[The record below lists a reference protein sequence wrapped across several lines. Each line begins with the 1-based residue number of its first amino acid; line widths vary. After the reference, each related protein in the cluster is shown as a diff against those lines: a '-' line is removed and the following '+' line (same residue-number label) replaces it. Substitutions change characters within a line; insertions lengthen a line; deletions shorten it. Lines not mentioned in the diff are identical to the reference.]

1 MIANVRVLNAIENG
15 SFCHRTTE
23 RKTRRSRR
31 LDPRMSEPTVFLL
44 FTHLVSSAPFL
55 AFPLRPLRQRSYRRP
70 SAGCSFILPPS
81 SLHFLPSSAFLGAK
95 QRVDHAHALY
105 RVFHAVG
112 QRYFAANRAR
122 KRLSL
127 QSVLVAFRQRLS

>member
-15 SFCHRTTE
+15 SFCHRATE

-70 SAGCSFILPPS
+70 SADCSFILHPS
-81 SLHFLPSSAFLGAK
+81 SFRLHPCTSSHLPLFSERNNASITRMLCTASSTP
-95 QRVDHAHALY
+95 
-105 RVFHAVG
+105 
-112 QRYFAANRAR
+112 
-122 KRLSL
+122 
-127 QSVLVAFRQRLS
+127 